1 MALLVPIPSRLQ
13 GQFCLLQAA
22 APGKAPSPIA
32 AVLLDPAANRLQA
45 RFRQDFSGL
54 GLDPLDQ
61 QYCEMLAVDFER
73 QVALEG
79 ADYLGRLEDSL
90 SNFLRLTP
98 REAVTYSNFD
108 RALEQLFEE
117 HVDRERDDTVEP
129 YVTHLP
135 VYSLRA
141 AATRF
146 GEDQEVE
153 VAGWRRVPPGLRPAR
168 DLFIA
173 QVVGRS
179 MQPLIPDGSWCVFR
193 HLGAGSRQG
202 KRVLLQ
208 QLGASDSSAEFTV
221 KRYTSVK
228 RQTSE
233 DEWRHESI
241 RLEPLNPEFEGF
253 DLEPGEF
260 NRNYRVIAEF
270 VRVLGL

>member
-1 MALLVPIPSRLQ
+1 MAVLVPIPSRLQ
-13 GQFCLLQAA
+13 GQFCLLQVA
-22 APGKAPSPIA
+22 APGKGLAPI
-32 AVLLDPAANRLQA
+32 AVLLLDPERRLLQA
-45 RFRQDFSGL
+45 RFREDFDGL

-61 QYCEMLAVDFER
+61 QYCGMLARDFER
-73 QVALEG
+73 QVAAEG
-79 ADYLGRLEDSL
+79 ADYLARIEDSL

-98 REAVTYSNFD
+98 RETVTYSNFD

-117 HVDRERDDTVEP
+117 HVDASVEP

-153 VAGWRRVPPGLRPAR
+153 VTGWRRVPAGLRPAR
-168 DLFIA
+168 NLFIA

-179 MQPLIPDGSWCVFR
+179 MQPLIPDGSSCVFR

-221 KRYTSVK
+221 KRYTSIK

-233 DEWRHESI
+233 DEWRHERI
-241 RLEPLNPEFEGF
+241 RLEPLNPEFEAF
-253 DLEPGEF
+253 DLNPDEF

-270 VRVLGL
+270 VQVLEA